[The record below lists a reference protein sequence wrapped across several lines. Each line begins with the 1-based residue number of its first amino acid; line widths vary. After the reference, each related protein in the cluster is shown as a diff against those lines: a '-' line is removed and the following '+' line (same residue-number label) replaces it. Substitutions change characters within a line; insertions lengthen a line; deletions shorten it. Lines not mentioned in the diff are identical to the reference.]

1 MTRYLPFILASMCT
15 LLATNA
21 WADPT
26 VTFNG
31 IDVTGLQNQKFNN
44 VDIEF
49 DEKGNI
55 ILTAPQYKLV
65 NTTPQTPVPTT
76 QTPTPHNNSAHIP
89 APNSTTPAPNST
101 TPTANISNMPQ
112 DLPVVPDNGQP
123 TYLMALFNAPGLLGY
138 NVDIYV
144 NGNFAKTLDQGK
156 ELQTLDI
163 SKYLVK
169 GKNTLQYRLIMAAD
183 SGTSSTATVVISLA
197 KMTKQQGKT
206 VELSGEYADIYIK
219 GADGAQTYTVEF
231 NFQ

>member
-44 VDIEF
+44 VNIEF
-49 DEKGNI
+49 DAKGNI

-65 NTTPQTPVPTT
+65 NTAPQTPTPNT
-76 QTPTPHNNSAHIP
+76 QTPTQQADSALTTTANSHN
-89 APNSTTPAPNST
+89 
-101 TPTANISNMPQ
+101 TPTANSHNMPQ

-219 GADGAQTYTVEF
+219 GTDGAQTYTVEF

>member
-44 VDIEF
+44 VNIEF
-49 DEKGNI
+49 DAKGNI

-65 NTTPQTPVPTT
+65 NTAPQTPTPNT
-76 QTPTPHNNSAHIP
+76 QTPTQQADSALTTTANSHN
-89 APNSTTPAPNST
+89 
-101 TPTANISNMPQ
+101 TPTANSHNMPQ

-123 TYLMALFNAPGLLGY
+123 TYLMAIFNAPGLLGY

-219 GADGAQTYTVEF
+219 GTDGAQTYTVEF

>member
-1 MTRYLPFILASMCT
+1 ANS
-15 LLATNA
+15 
-21 WADPT
+21 
-26 VTFNG
+26 
-31 IDVTGLQNQKFNN
+31 
-44 VDIEF
+44 
-49 DEKGNI
+49 
-55 ILTAPQYKLV
+55 
-65 NTTPQTPVPTT
+65 
-76 QTPTPHNNSAHIP
+76 HN
-89 APNSTTPAPNST
+89 
-101 TPTANISNMPQ
+101 TPTANSHNTPTANSHNTPTANSHNTPTANSHNMPQ

-219 GADGAQTYTVEF
+219 GTDGAQTYTVEF

>member
-1 MTRYLPFILASMCT
+1 MCT

-44 VDIEF
+44 VNIEF
-49 DEKGNI
+49 DAKGNI

-65 NTTPQTPVPTT
+65 NTAPQTPTPNT
-76 QTPTPHNNSAHIP
+76 QTPTQQADSALTTTANSHN
-89 APNSTTPAPNST
+89 
-101 TPTANISNMPQ
+101 TPTANSHNTPTANSHNMPQ

-123 TYLMALFNAPGLLGY
+123 TYLMAIFNAPGLLGY

-206 VELSGEYADIYIK
+206 VELSGEYADTYIK
-219 GADGAQTYTVEF
+219 GTDGAQTYTVEF